1 MDYSPEPAPEI
12 LERFS
17 KIRMKVMRQFWRDM
31 KGWAKTWKE
40 DVKDSGN
47 IADELILLECF
58 CEYII
63 PQMEFIE
70 MLEKTYKLPP
80 REDIES
86 QKMPKYVAEFIECY
100 IPTMIS
106 T

>member
-1 MDYSPEPAPEI
+1 
-12 LERFS
+12 
-17 KIRMKVMRQFWRDM
+17 MKQFWRDM

-40 DVKDSGN
+40 DVKDSDD
-47 IADELILLECF
+47 ILDELILLECF

-63 PQMEFIE
+63 PQMDFIE

-80 REDIES
+80 REDIQS
-86 QKMPKYVAEFIECY
+86 QKMPKYVAEFIERY

>member
-1 MDYSPEPAPEI
+1 MTYSPEPAPEI

-40 DVKDSGN
+40 DVKDSGD
-47 IADELILLECF
+47 IVDEIILLECF
-58 CEYII
+58 SEYII
-63 PQMEFIE
+63 PQLEFIE

-80 REDIES
+80 IDIES
-86 QKMPKYVAEFIECY
+86 QQMPK
-100 IPTMIS
+100 
-106 T
+106 